1 MPSLLGGYFDAIPDP
16 RRKHGKRHALADIFA
31 LTLCAVVSG
40 ANDFVAIEA
49 FGRAQEPWLRQRF
62 ALAGGIPSHDTLA
75 RIFALLERDH
85 VERSFAE
92 WAAAAFE
99 RIRQHEAEPLEAEP
113 PLVAI
118 DGKRLRRARAAGT
131 PMLSV
136 VSAWATESAL
146 ALGQVTTTK
155 GEGEIAAIPRLLAL
169 LDLSGCIVTMDAAGC
184 QTDLAEQIVA
194 GGADY
199 VLVVKG
205 NQSGLRTD
213 IRHWLAEAVGGGR
226 ADVFET
232 AERGHGREET
242 RRYCC
247 AAVPADTMRALLW
260 PGLRSVG
267 VVESSRTVGG
277 KRTVEQ
283 RYFATSLRADAEA
296 LGRAVRGHW
305 GVENGLHWVLDV
317 AFREDES
324 RSRIGHAAANLSV
337 VRRLATTLLQA
348 EPFGKGGV
356 QTRRMR
362 AAWDAGYRERV
373 LQLE

>member
-1 MPSLLGGYFDAIPDP
+1 MSSLLGGHFDAIPDP
-16 RRKHGKRHALADIFA
+16 RRDHGKRHALADLFA

-40 ANDFVAIEA
+40 ANDFVAVEA
-49 FGRAQEPWLRQRF
+49 FGRAQEAWLRQRL

-75 RIFALLERDH
+75 RVFALLDRDH
-85 VERSFAE
+85 VEHSFAE
-92 WAAAAFE
+92 WAADAFE
-99 RIRQHEAEPLEAEP
+99 RIRQHETEPAEAEP

-131 PMLSV
+131 PMLTV

-213 IRHWLAEAVGGGR
+213 IRHWLAEAASGGR

-324 RSRIGHAAANLSV
+324 RSRIGHVAANLSV